1 MSSSQTSPPRAVA
14 KRRLV
19 NINGTPLYINTSQSN
34 DEIDKVVEHAN
45 ARIREL
51 KSVIPDSNECL
62 LFVILSLASDLI
74 EAKEHLQAIQGG
86 AQEKVSMI
94 LEAMENFERRHLR

>member
-1 MSSSQTSPPRAVA
+1 MSTTQSPAPRAPT

-19 NINGTPLYINTSQSN
+19 NINGTPLYINTSQSH
-34 DEIDKVVEHAN
+34 DEIDQVVEVAN

-62 LFVILSLASDLI
+62 LFVILSLTSDLI
-74 EAKEHLQAIQGG
+74 TAKERLEAIQGG
-86 AQEKVSMI
+86 AEQKVTMI
-94 LEAMENFERRHLR
+94 LEAMENFERQHLR

>member
-1 MSSSQTSPPRAVA
+1 MSASHTQAPRSAA

-34 DEIDKVVEHAN
+34 EEIDKIVELAN

-62 LFVILSLASDLI
+62 LFVILSLTSDLI
-74 EAKEHLQAIQGG
+74 SAQEHLQAIQGG
-86 AQEKVSMI
+86 AQEKVSLI